1 MVKQCESYTTSQN
14 RVDEKNRLWW
24 FPGGGTH
31 SKHGVA
37 EYVQRYTC
45 FSYLL
50 FKCISFSPFDIAFFF
65 FVKLLDNNYLIGKFE
80 VNVDMN
86 FLNFLIRK
94 NNLIYAI

>member
-1 MVKQCESYTTSQN
+1 MH
-14 RVDEKNRLWW
+14 EKNRLWW

-50 FKCISFSPFDIAFFF
+50 FKCISFSPFDIAFFSFSFSF
-65 FVKLLDNNYLIGKFE
+65 FVKCLDNNYLTGKFE

-94 NNLIYAI
+94 NISHLVMLAL

>member
-1 MVKQCESYTTSQN
+1 MH
-14 RVDEKNRLWW
+14 EKNRLWW

-50 FKCISFSPFDIAFFF
+50 FKCISFSPFDIVFFLF
-65 FVKLLDNNYLIGKFE
+65 FILFLKRLDNNYLTGKFE
-80 VNVDMN
+80 VNIDMN

-94 NNLIYAI
+94 NISHLVMLAL